1 MKSPIPLTARPPPSL
16 SPNRQGKKKLSAEEK
31 AAKAAEK
38 AAKEEEKRRK
48 AEEKARRQEEA
59 RLKREAEDKDF
70 EAEEHERVAQ
80 EDAELEPN
88 RTESAGF
95 HTRRDA
101 ILADDVRTR
110 RHEHEW
116 DRAAR
121 CVTRPDPRSIQAFE
135 AHVEATLATPPLP
148 FHEAFQLMEECEL
161 LAKDC
166 EVYHAWAAAEFVAD
180 KAAARCLDHAN
191 EHQDPETGYI
201 ATSANDGTHQWCAVW
216 ANHVKNP
223 RKKTIDFPNE
233 VGAFAAELPKQVLSQ
248 AVAMRARLTHVDTY
262 SELCTNELM
271 AVKGAGILRVDLL
284 SLPPLFPPL
293 LPLPGK

>member
-1 MKSPIPLTARPPPSL
+1 MEIPIPLTARPPPSF

-59 RLKREAEDKDF
+59 RLKREAEDKEF

-135 AHVEATLATPPLP
+135 AHVEATLA
-148 FHEAFQLMEECEL
+148 
-161 LAKDC
+161 
-166 EVYHAWAAAEFVAD
+166 
-180 KAAARCLDHAN
+180 R
-191 EHQDPETGYI
+191 
-201 ATSANDGTHQWCAVW
+201 
-216 ANHVKNP
+216 P
-223 RKKTIDFPNE
+223 RSRSTKR
-233 VGAFAAELPKQVLSQ
+233 S
-248 AVAMRARLTHVDTY
+248 
-262 SELCTNELM
+262 S
-271 AVKGAGILRVDLL
+271 
-284 SLPPLFPPL
+284 
-293 LPLPGK
+293 

>member
-1 MKSPIPLTARPPPSL
+1 MKSPIPLTARPPPSF

-59 RLKREAEDKDF
+59 RLKREAEDKEF

-110 RHEHEW
+110 RHEHE
-116 DRAAR
+116 
-121 CVTRPDPRSIQAFE
+121 
-135 AHVEATLATPPLP
+135 
-148 FHEAFQLMEECEL
+148 
-161 LAKDC
+161 
-166 EVYHAWAAAEFVAD
+166 
-180 KAAARCLDHAN
+180 
-191 EHQDPETGYI
+191 
-201 ATSANDGTHQWCAVW
+201 
-216 ANHVKNP
+216 
-223 RKKTIDFPNE
+223 
-233 VGAFAAELPKQVLSQ
+233 
-248 AVAMRARLTHVDTY
+248 
-262 SELCTNELM
+262 
-271 AVKGAGILRVDLL
+271 
-284 SLPPLFPPL
+284 
-293 LPLPGK
+293 

>member
-59 RLKREAEDKDF
+59 RLKREAEDKEF

-166 EVYHAWAAAEFVAD
+166 EVYRAWAAEDGDDAT
-180 KAAARCLDHAN
+180 AAALASRARTARAGVARVEAGRRSSGLRQRVYRASPAWKLGRFDLRWGRARECCVSRGRPRRLSRLASTARVPSN
-191 EHQDPETGYI
+191 EHVAESL
-201 ATSANDGTHQWCAVW
+201 SARISVE
-216 ANHVKNP
+216 
-223 RKKTIDFPNE
+223 R
-233 VGAFAAELPKQVLSQ
+233 
-248 AVAMRARLTHVDTY
+248 
-262 SELCTNELM
+262 
-271 AVKGAGILRVDLL
+271 
-284 SLPPLFPPL
+284 
-293 LPLPGK
+293 